1 MQIAWNISIML
12 QLYSIKPTSK
22 KLIAVLLIDLIICTE
37 DVEID
42 VFTLAPC
49 KTMGH
54 LFMIDSAP
62 LKFYNEQNVVQRTF
76 PWQYDVAHKSHLGI
90 LSLVFMIPL

>member
-1 MQIAWNISIML
+1 ML
-12 QLYSIKPTSK
+12 QLYSIKACKQKVDCCS
-22 KLIAVLLIDLIICTE
+22 LDLIICTE
-37 DVEID
+37 DVERD

-54 LFMIDSAP
+54 LFMIEPAP